1 MTNTAEAKKL
11 TDSFFSFYE
20 QANQVIDI
28 KTEADYENALDFIE
42 FLMTT
47 NEDKADNPVLPLID
61 IVAVSIEKYEN
72 SFEDM
77 QEFMRE
83 VDALDPAVSTLR
95 VIIDQNHLTYSDLKE
110 EIGSKSLVSQIING
124 TKNLTRNH
132 IAKLSKRFHV
142 SPELFF

>member
-1 MTNTAEAKKL
+1 MEVA
-11 TDSFFSFYE
+11 
-20 QANQVIDI
+20 
-28 KTEADYENALDFIE
+28 
-42 FLMTT
+42 
-47 NEDKADNPVLPLID
+47 EDKKGEPLLHMIDLLAD
-61 IVAVSIEKYEN
+61 SIEKCED

-132 IAKLSKRFHV
+132 IAK
-142 SPELFF
+142 